1 MSFFGDFFGDMIGS
15 ESTIKRLAR
24 AMQKQWGEGAMKVGT
39 EMEPTDFQKFLWVR
53 GGFFAEMRSYVEAT
67 YEQAF
72 PSTAEYEVEEWE
84 SMRKVPPPPAAMLL
98 GDRLDRVHAY
108 CQAMMGSVPERILEA
123 IEIITGED
131 SVAILEHRAADVTLD
146 PEQIFVFWT
155 LITAA
160 DWANA
165 SLLQDIVWIVDRWK
179 PAHTQH
185 GRNLDNP
192 LGGVRVGSDASVSTP
207 VWFKTGAGPEKT
219 SRNLIQL

>member
-1 MSFFGDFFGDMIGS
+1 MSFFGDFYGDLIGS
-15 ESTIKRLAR
+15 ESAIKRIAR
-24 AMQKQWGEGAMKVGT
+24 AIGSQWGEGAMKVG
-39 EMEPTDFQKFLWVR
+39 EEASPTDFQKFLWVR
-53 GGFFAEMRSYVEAT
+53 GGFFAEIRSYVEAA

-72 PSTAEYEVEEWE
+72 PSTAEYEVSLWE
-84 SMRKVPPPPAAMLL
+84 SIRKIPPPPANMLL
-98 GDRLDRVHAY
+98 GDRLTRLRAY

-123 IEIITGED
+123 IEGITGED
-131 SVAILEHRAADVTLD
+131 NVANLEHTALDVADD

-160 DWANA
+160 DWANS

-185 GRNLDNP
+185 GRNLGNP
-192 LGGVRVGSDASVSTP
+192 RGGVRVGSDASVDTP
-207 VWFKTGAGPEKT
+207 AWFKTGAGAEKT